1 MAASL
6 LALGLDPERCSLFV
20 QSHRP
25 EVTELAWLLTT
36 VTPVSWLERTPT
48 YKEKKRLQP
57 DDVNHGLLTYPV
69 LQAADIVIYK
79 ASLVPVGKDQAA
91 HLELTREI
99 VRAFNS
105 RYGDTFPEPQ
115 AVYTEA
121 PTVLG
126 TDGVH
131 KMSKSL
137 GNTIDI
143 LASPEVVRKQVM
155 SMVTDTKRILRTDP
169 GRPEVCNVCQLQP
182 AFGDDFESLW
192 EGERTARTGC
202 VDMKKLL
209 SDRIIEHYAE
219 AREKYADLMDHPER
233 VNETSPPAP
242 SASGRSPRRRWTR
255 SGTRWACAEGAMTA
269 SLVPGPRDR
278 RLLSALL
285 ILGVIAVFFFIVS
298 QLSQLF
304 FYFGD
309 IFLTF
314 FLAWLLA
321 FIISPL
327 VSRIVDAIPRLP
339 RAAATILVYVAVV
352 LVLVLIVVVAAG
364 ALATSITQFAASI
377 PDIRTNLPTMIAP
390 WQQWLDSIGLGQIDL
405 LAQAQAALANLDDIA
420 AALIAPLQAIAVAS
434 LSVVGTLLIVFFLSI
449 YMVLDR
455 DDILAFLF
463 RIVPPAYAEEARLLE
478 TSVSRSFGGFLRGQ
492 ALMGAVYFL
501 VALGTNLLL
510 GLPLAAL
517 TSVLAGLLQMIPF
530 FGPFI
535 SWAPPV
541 VVALVLQPESALPA
555 LILMGAGWIVVMNV
569 LQPRIMQ
576 GAVGIHPIVVLGS
589 VLIGSRIAGIPGAI
603 FGIPIAAVVSAFLL
617 EFLHRTSADRTVA
630 GRAARRLEE
639 RDGRPVRIPREPV
652 PGSATDIDE
661 LVLDEPDPEP
671 GEAADPAN
679 LRRPDVA
686 TPPP

>member
-1 MAASL
+1 
-6 LALGLDPERCSLFV
+6 
-20 QSHRP
+20 
-25 EVTELAWLLTT
+25 
-36 VTPVSWLERTPT
+36 
-48 YKEKKRLQP
+48 
-57 DDVNHGLLTYPV
+57 
-69 LQAADIVIYK
+69 
-79 ASLVPVGKDQAA
+79 
-91 HLELTREI
+91 
-99 VRAFNS
+99 
-105 RYGDTFPEPQ
+105 
-115 AVYTEA
+115 
-121 PTVLG
+121 
-126 TDGVH
+126 
-131 KMSKSL
+131 
-137 GNTIDI
+137 
-143 LASPEVVRKQVM
+143 
-155 SMVTDTKRILRTDP
+155 
-169 GRPEVCNVCQLQP
+169 
-182 AFGDDFESLW
+182 
-192 EGERTARTGC
+192 
-202 VDMKKLL
+202 
-209 SDRIIEHYAE
+209 
-219 AREKYADLMDHPER
+219 
-233 VNETSPPAP
+233 
-242 SASGRSPRRRWTR
+242 
-255 SGTRWACAEGAMTA
+255 MTA

-285 ILGVIAVFFFIVS
+285 ILGVIAVFFFIAS

-309 IFLTF
+309 ILLTF

-377 PDIRTNLPTMIAP
+377 PDIRTNLPTMVAP
-390 WQQWLDSIGLGQIDL
+390 WQQRLDSIGLGQIDL
-405 LAQAQAALANLDDIA
+405 LGQAQAALANLDDIA

-492 ALMGAVYFL
+492 ALMGAIYFL

-555 LILMGAGWIVVMNV
+555 VILMGAGWLVVMNV

-639 RDGRPVRIPREPV
+639 REGRPVRIPREPT

-661 LVLDEPDPEP
+661 LVLDEPDAESSEP
-671 GEAADPAN
+671 ADPAN
-679 LRRPDVA
+679 LRTPDVA